1 MQPFQRSYNMAYPT
15 NPIYKLGKSDFATEP
30 DFVFKSCS
38 GNRVL
43 TIPFVEGNTDYAEY
57 LKWAET
63 NTAEAAS

>member
-30 DFVFKSCS
+30 DFVFKACG
-38 GNRVL
+38 GNRFL
-43 TIPFVEGNTDYAEY
+43 TIPFAEGNTDYAEY

>member
-1 MQPFQRSYNMAYPT
+1 MAYPT

-30 DFVFKSCS
+30 DFVFKACG
-38 GNRVL
+38 GNRFL
-43 TIPFVEGNTDYAEY
+43 TIPFAEGNTDYAEY